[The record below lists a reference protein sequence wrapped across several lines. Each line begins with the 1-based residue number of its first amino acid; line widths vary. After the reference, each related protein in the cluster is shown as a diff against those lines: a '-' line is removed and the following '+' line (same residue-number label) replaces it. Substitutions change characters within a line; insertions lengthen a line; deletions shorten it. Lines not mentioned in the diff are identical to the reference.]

1 MRNPHLLL
9 TTHFSRKDVQ
19 KAVKTGESSQMLMPL
34 HIDVFVG
41 PAGGNDFE
49 GKNGS
54 GTFEEIQVAI
64 KSGLLFRDAFKS
76 KVGSRLP

>member
-9 TTHFSRKDVQ
+9 TTHFPGKDVQ
-19 KAVKTGESSQMLMPL
+19 KTVKTGESSQVLMSL
-34 HIDVFVG
+34 HIDAFVG

-49 GKNGS
+49 GKNCS
-54 GTFEEIQVAI
+54 GTFEIIQVAI
-64 KSGLLFRDAFKS
+64 KSGLLFMDAFKS